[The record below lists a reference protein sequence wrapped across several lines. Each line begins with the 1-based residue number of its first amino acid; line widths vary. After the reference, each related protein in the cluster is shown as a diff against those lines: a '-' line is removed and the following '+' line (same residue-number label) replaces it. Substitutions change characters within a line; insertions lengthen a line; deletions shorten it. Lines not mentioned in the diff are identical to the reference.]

1 MKKKIV
7 SLMAAAAM
15 ALSAMATGISAYA
28 GSTNGIWYIG
38 QADDGEHP
46 RYFGRDV
53 NGSVS
58 LDANVFSKTARTSL
72 KLANTKDYCYTFAE
86 KEVTLEPHTQYRFSA
101 KVKYTGY
108 KQDPEATGESG
119 ASLMVCTFNDEGN
132 FALTTGSSMTR
143 SKNWTEI
150 SCTFTTGAD
159 TQDYYLRLCNG
170 MTNKLCK
177 GTAWFNDIRLEKAKT
192 TNDWN
197 ILAVFFKNVETD
209 VDLHGKTT
217 ILKPTGEGLTHLSAA
232 IADSDI
238 AEIKLATNKLKNT
251 LDELSGGLVDV
262 KKIDYVTIDEPLT
275 EMTEYKLKGEKS
287 NIDGFRLDYNSD
299 EISKVLDKYLA
310 KKNYQQIIVYAPLS
324 EIAGGWF
331 GNGGSLYNGVRAC
344 QIATA
349 NNGRTRDYEGDDFCE
364 GVFVHE
370 ILHGVDFESKVYD
383 PDTPDLH
390 ENIGIYAD
398 TGLYSEE
405 VDGWR
410 SYYRDYM
417 SHTLPDGRGVDPR
430 AYYRADGYT
439 LADSGMEV
447 GGSVKECSK
456 LPLDISKVKAAKI
469 SACKYTGKA
478 VKPTVTLT
486 DGKYKLKKG
495 VDYTVTYK
503 NNKKK
508 GTASVIITGKG
519 IYTGKKTIEFKIA

>member
-1 MKKKIV
+1 M
-7 SLMAAAAM
+7 
-15 ALSAMATGISAYA
+15 
-28 GSTNGIWYIG
+28 TN
-38 QADDGEHP
+38 
-46 RYFGRDV
+46 
-53 NGSVS
+53 
-58 LDANVFSKTARTSL
+58 
-72 KLANTKDYCYTFAE
+72 
-86 KEVTLEPHTQYRFSA
+86 
-101 KVKYTGY
+101 
-108 KQDPEATGESG
+108 
-119 ASLMVCTFNDEGN
+119 
-132 FALTTGSSMTR
+132 

-150 SCTFTTGAD
+150 SCIFTTGAD
-159 TQDYYLRLCNG
+159 TKDYYLRLCNG
-170 MTNKLCK
+170 MYNYCK

-197 ILAVFFKNVETD
+197 IFAVFFKNVETD

-238 AEIKLATNKLKNT
+238 AEIKLVTNKLKNT

-275 EMTEYKLKGEKS
+275 KLADYSDGKGYC
-287 NIDGFRLDYNSD
+287 LDYTTD

-310 KKNYQQIIVYAPLS
+310 KKNYQQIIVYAPVS

-331 GNGGSLYNGVRAC
+331 GRGGSLYNGVRIC

-417 SHTLPDGRGVDPR
+417 SHTLPDGRGVAPR

-439 LADSGMEV
+439 LVDSGMEV
-447 GGSVKECSK
+447 GGNVKECSK
-456 LPLDISKVKAAKI
+456 LPLDISKVKVAKI
-469 SACKYTGKA
+469 STRKYTGKA

-519 IYTGKKTIEFKIA
+519 IYTGKKTIGFKIA

>member
-1 MKKKIV
+1 M
-7 SLMAAAAM
+7 
-15 ALSAMATGISAYA
+15 
-28 GSTNGIWYIG
+28 TN
-38 QADDGEHP
+38 
-46 RYFGRDV
+46 
-53 NGSVS
+53 
-58 LDANVFSKTARTSL
+58 
-72 KLANTKDYCYTFAE
+72 
-86 KEVTLEPHTQYRFSA
+86 
-101 KVKYTGY
+101 
-108 KQDPEATGESG
+108 
-119 ASLMVCTFNDEGN
+119 
-132 FALTTGSSMTR
+132 

-150 SCTFTTGAD
+150 SCIFTTGAD
-159 TQDYYLRLCNG
+159 TKDYYLRLCNG
-170 MTNKLCK
+170 MYNYCK

-197 ILAVFFKNVETD
+197 IFAVFFKNVETD

-217 ILKPTGEGLTHLSAA
+217 ILKPTGEGLTHLSAT
-232 IADSDI
+232 IADADI
-238 AEIKLATNKLKNT
+238 AEIKLVTNKLKNT

-275 EMTEYKLKGEKS
+275 KLADYSDGKGYC
-287 NIDGFRLDYNSD
+287 LDYTTD

-310 KKNYQQIIVYAPLS
+310 KKNYQQIIVYAPVS

-331 GNGGSLYNGVRAC
+331 GRGGSLYNGVRIC

-370 ILHGVDFESKVYD
+370 ILHGVDFESKVYA

-439 LADSGMEV
+439 LVDSGMEV
-447 GGSVKECSK
+447 GGNVKECSK
-456 LPLDISKVKAAKI
+456 LPLDISKVKVAKI

-519 IYTGKKTIEFKIA
+519 IYTGKKTIGFKIA

>member
-38 QADDGEHP
+38 QADDDEHP

-86 KEVTLEPHTQYRFSA
+86 KEVTLEPYTQYKFSA

-159 TQDYYLRLCNG
+159 AKDYYLRVFNG

-209 VDLHGKTT
+209 VDLHGRNT
-217 ILKPTGEGLTHLSAA
+217 ILKPTGEGLTHVSATTSDA
-232 IADSDI
+232 DI

-275 EMTEYKLKGEKS
+275 KLADYSDGKGYC
-287 NIDGFRLDYNSD
+287 LDYTTD

-310 KKNYQQIIVYAPLS
+310 KKNYQQIIVYAPVS

-331 GNGGSLYNGVRAC
+331 GRGGSLYNGVRAC

-398 TGLYSEE
+398 TG
-405 VDGWR
+405 
-410 SYYRDYM
+410 
-417 SHTLPDGRGVDPR
+417 
-430 AYYRADGYT
+430 
-439 LADSGMEV
+439 MEV
-447 GGSVKECSK
+447 GGNVKECSK

-469 SACKYTGKA
+469 STRKYTGKA